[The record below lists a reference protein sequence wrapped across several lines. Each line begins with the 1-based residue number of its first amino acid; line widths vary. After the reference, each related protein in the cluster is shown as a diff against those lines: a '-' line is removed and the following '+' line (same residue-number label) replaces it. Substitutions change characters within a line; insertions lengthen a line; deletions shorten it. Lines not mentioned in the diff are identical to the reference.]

1 MDKLLVLLAG
11 LVFVASI
18 VCIVWAKQRAEA
30 NHLARQWHER
40 DKRLG
45 QQSYHRSAAHGII
58 VAPLTDAG
66 PDRIVVGGRTLWLRD
81 GETCAYTVGT
91 PIRVAYTV
99 VDGRRL
105 IDGIMPVPGSD

>member
-18 VCIVWAKQRAEA
+18 VLISQARGRAEA
-30 NHLARQWHER
+30 KRRTHRRHEWSKPVGR
-40 DKRLG
+40 A
-45 QQSYHRSAAHGII
+45 HRSAHGMI
-58 VAPLTDAG
+58 VAQLADAR
-66 PDRIVVGGRTLWLRD
+66 PDRIVVGGRALWLRD

-91 PIRVAYTV
+91 PVRVVYTV

-105 IDGIMPVPGSD
+105 VDGIMLVPRADY